1 MNRLFQDRRIYV
13 ALIVVA
19 SGPAIFA
26 AYDVRAAPLF
36 AVGLLLWGLLPMA
49 IAYLMFHFRRLFAAW
64 GWIAGV
70 AAHSY
75 FSLAYVLQSQS
86 STASIDFLWAPAW
99 NIVVFGP
106 VGALIVVLLSRI
118 RRPTERS

>member
-36 AVGLLLWGLLPMA
+36 AVGLLLWGPLPMA